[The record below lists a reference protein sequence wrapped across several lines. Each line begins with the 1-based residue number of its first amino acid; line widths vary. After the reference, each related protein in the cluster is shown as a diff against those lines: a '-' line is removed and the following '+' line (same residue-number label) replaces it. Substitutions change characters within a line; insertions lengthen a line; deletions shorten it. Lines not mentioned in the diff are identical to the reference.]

1 MIAILREGA
10 LWLEATDRR
19 GDHNIIALPSVVKP
33 FSLADEPLIFS

>member
-19 GDHNIIALPSVVKP
+19 GHNIIALPSVVKS
-33 FSLADEPLIFS
+33 FSLADKSLIFS